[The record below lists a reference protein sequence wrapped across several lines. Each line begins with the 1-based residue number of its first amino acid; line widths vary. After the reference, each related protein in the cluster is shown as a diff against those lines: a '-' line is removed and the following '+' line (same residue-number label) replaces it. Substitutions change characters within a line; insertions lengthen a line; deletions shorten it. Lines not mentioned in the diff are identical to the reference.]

1 MRGLL
6 VLWDIDFTLLNAGG
20 VGRAVYVSVFR
31 ELFGRDPV
39 AVAPMA
45 GRTERAII
53 RDTLAIS
60 GISDPRAQVDA
71 FVAELGRRAPGL
83 REEFAARGH
92 ALPGAVAALATVAAL
107 GARAAVQSVLTG
119 NVRPVAE
126 AKLAA
131 FGLDGYLD
139 LAIGA
144 YGEEHEIRAELVHLA
159 RARAGAAYGRD
170 FGGPATVLVGD
181 TPLDVAAGRE
191 LRPQPRRPP
200 PDFGHERVHLC
211 ARIGDPG
218 DGERVEDDRPLGPA
232 RHRRHRY
239 RVAAEQLAEHRDI
252 HRPAHP
258 AGVEQ
263 GEVDIPQHQQAAHTG
278 TLSTAA
284 GELRGTGGGWG

>member
-181 TPLDVAAGRE
+181 TPLDVEAALATGARAVGVATGGPTAAELAAAGADVV
-191 LRPQPRRPP
+191 LPDLTDTAAVVAAVTGAPTVRPQ
-200 PDFGHERVHLC
+200 
-211 ARIGDPG
+211 
-218 DGERVEDDRPLGPA
+218 
-232 RHRRHRY
+232 
-239 RVAAEQLAEHRDI
+239 
-252 HRPAHP
+252 
-258 AGVEQ
+258 
-263 GEVDIPQHQQAAHTG
+263 
-278 TLSTAA
+278 
-284 GELRGTGGGWG
+284 

>member
-1 MRGLL
+1 M
-6 VLWDIDFTLLNAGG
+6 
-20 VGRAVYVSVFR
+20 YVSVFR

-159 RARAGAAYGRD
+159 RARAAAAYGRD
-170 FGGPATVLVGD
+170 FRGPATVLVGD
-181 TPLDVAAGRE
+181 TPLDVAA
-191 LRPQPRRPP
+191 
-200 PDFGHERVHLC
+200 
-211 ARIGDPG
+211 
-218 DGERVEDDRPLGPA
+218 
-232 RHRRHRY
+232 
-239 RVAAEQLAEHRDI
+239 AAE
-252 HRPAHP
+252 
-258 AGVEQ
+258 
-263 GEVDIPQHQQAAHTG
+263 TG
-278 TLSTAA
+278 ARSVAVATGGSTAA
-284 GELRGTGGGWG
+284 ELAAAGADRVLPDLTDTAAVLAALAPPSATVRPADSTAG

>member
-1 MRGLL
+1 VRGLL

-53 RDTLAIS
+53 LDTLTIS
-60 GISDPRAQVDA
+60 RITDPRAQVDV

-92 ALPGAVAALATVAAL
+92 ALPGAVAALTAVEAL
-107 GARAAVQSVLTG
+107 GAGAAVQSVLTG

-139 LAIGA
+139 LAVGA
-144 YGEEHEIRAELVHLA
+144 YGEEHEHRAELVYLA
-159 RARAGAAYGRD
+159 RSRATAGYGRE
-170 FGGPATVLVGD
+170 FGGQATVLVGD
-181 TPLDVAAGRE
+181 TPLDVAAAAESG
-191 LRPQPRRPP
+191 
-200 PDFGHERVHLC
+200 
-211 ARIGDPG
+211 ARS
-218 DGERVEDDRPLGPA
+218 
-232 RHRRHRY
+232 
-239 RVAAEQLAEHRDI
+239 VAVATGGSTAEQLAAAGADCVL
-252 HRPAHP
+252 PDLTDTAAVLTALAPP
-258 AGVEQ
+258 AGTS
-263 GEVDIPQHQQAAHTG
+263 PAPG
-278 TLSTAA
+278 TTA
-284 GELRGTGGGWG
+284 R

>member
-20 VGRAVYVSVFR
+20 VGRSVYVSVFR

-53 RDTLAIS
+53 RDTLTIS

-159 RARAGAAYGRD
+159 RARAAAAYGRD
-170 FGGPATVLVGD
+170 FRGPATVLVGD
-181 TPLDVAAGRE
+181 TPLDVAA
-191 LRPQPRRPP
+191 
-200 PDFGHERVHLC
+200 
-211 ARIGDPG
+211 
-218 DGERVEDDRPLGPA
+218 
-232 RHRRHRY
+232 
-239 RVAAEQLAEHRDI
+239 AAE
-252 HRPAHP
+252 
-258 AGVEQ
+258 
-263 GEVDIPQHQQAAHTG
+263 TG
-278 TLSTAA
+278 ARSVAVATGGSTAA
-284 GELRGTGGGWG
+284 ELAAAGADRVLPDLTDTAAVLAALAPPSATVRPADSTAG

>member
-20 VGRAVYVSVFR
+20 VGRSVYVSVFR

-53 RDTLAIS
+53 RDTLTIS

-181 TPLDVAAGRE
+181 TPLDVAA
-191 LRPQPRRPP
+191 
-200 PDFGHERVHLC
+200 
-211 ARIGDPG
+211 
-218 DGERVEDDRPLGPA
+218 
-232 RHRRHRY
+232 
-239 RVAAEQLAEHRDI
+239 AAE
-252 HRPAHP
+252 
-258 AGVEQ
+258 
-263 GEVDIPQHQQAAHTG
+263 TG
-278 TLSTAA
+278 ARSVAVATGGSTAA
-284 GELRGTGGGWG
+284 ELAAAGADRVLPDLTDTAAVLAALARPSATVRPADSTAG

>member
-1 MRGLL
+1 VRGLL

-159 RARAGAAYGRD
+159 RARAAA
-170 FGGPATVLVGD
+170 ATVLVGD
-181 TPLDVAAGRE
+181 TPLDVAA
-191 LRPQPRRPP
+191 
-200 PDFGHERVHLC
+200 
-211 ARIGDPG
+211 
-218 DGERVEDDRPLGPA
+218 
-232 RHRRHRY
+232 
-239 RVAAEQLAEHRDI
+239 AAE
-252 HRPAHP
+252 
-258 AGVEQ
+258 
-263 GEVDIPQHQQAAHTG
+263 TG
-278 TLSTAA
+278 ARSVAVATGGSTAA
-284 GELRGTGGGWG
+284 ELAAAGADRVLPDLTDTAAVLAALAPPSATVRPADSTAG